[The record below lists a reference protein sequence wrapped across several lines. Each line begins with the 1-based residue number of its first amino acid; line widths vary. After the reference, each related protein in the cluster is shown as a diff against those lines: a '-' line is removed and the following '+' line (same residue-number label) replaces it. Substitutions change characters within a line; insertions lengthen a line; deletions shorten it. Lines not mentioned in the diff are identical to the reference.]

1 MKLEKLRNLFG
12 QLDIDGMLVTSSA
25 NLQYMTGFT
34 GSSGLAV
41 ISKERAA
48 FITDF
53 RYTEQAKTQVKGF
66 DIIEHGGSLI
76 QTAADTILE
85 YGVKKTR
92 LRAKQHD
99 VRNIC
104 ILPSGAAGSGD
115 GSRRGF
121 R

>member
-76 QTAADTILE
+76 QTVMDTILE
-85 YGVKKTR
+85 YGIKKLGFEQNSMTYGTY
-92 LRAKQHD
+92 ASYQA
-99 VRNIC
+99 VF
-104 ILPSGAAGSGD
+104 AGSGD

>member
-85 YGVKKTR
+85 YGVKNSASSKT
-92 LRAKQHD
+92 A
-99 VRNIC
+99 
-104 ILPSGAAGSGD
+104 
-115 GSRRGF
+115 
-121 R
+121 

>member
-34 GSSGLAV
+34 GSSAV

-85 YGVKKTR
+85 YGIKNSASSKT
-92 LRAKQHD
+92 A
-99 VRNIC
+99 
-104 ILPSGAAGSGD
+104 
-115 GSRRGF
+115 
-121 R
+121 